1 MKLIR
6 LLPFLF
12 TRFRRELKM
21 VWSVLTHPRAPATA
35 KGVLLLAILYL
46 ISPADFVPD
55 FVPVLGW
62 LDDVGVLTLLVGLA
76 YKLLPRDLYDSL
88 RQRVD
93 GVRGPQTIDVTSQ
106 K

>member
-21 VWSVLTHPRAPATA
+21 VWGILTHPQAPATS
-35 KGVLLLAILYL
+35 KFMVVLAILYL

-55 FVPVLGW
+55 FIPVLGW
-62 LDDVGVLTLLVGLA
+62 LDDVGVLGLLIGLA
-76 YKLLPRDLYDSL
+76 YKLLPRELYESL

-93 GVRGPQTIDVTSQ
+93 GVREPQTIDVTPQ

>member
-12 TRFRRELKM
+12 TSFRRELKM
-21 VWSVLTHPRAPATA
+21 VWSVLTHPQAPATA
-35 KGVLLLAILYL
+35 KFMMLLAILYL

-55 FVPVLGW
+55 FIPVLGW
-62 LDDVGVLTLLVGLA
+62 LDDVGVLTLLIGLA
-76 YKLLPRDLYDSL
+76 YKLLPRDLYESL

-93 GVRGPQTIDVTSQ
+93 GIRGPQTIDVTPQ